1 MKTKENILI
10 IENEQ
15 RFRADVDV
23 MFRRKHFNV
32 FSTSN
37 IELAESLIEA
47 NNYSY
52 VIIGMTSSLKDIIA
66 ISKATNKKNENAKI
80 ILLTEASFDDQ
91 PLKEEGIKNYTYYK
105 KPIDLSVLS
114 RISRTKEK
122 MSTTTTSM
130 RQTHIV
136 KFGKYSFNFI
146 RRLLVFRDIEN
157 DDKVDML
164 LTRKESLLLKVLLDN
179 INCTISREDILNNIW
194 QSDAYS
200 NSRSMDVYITKLRK
214 YLKSDPS
221 ISIKNVHGVGF
232 RLETEM

>member
-37 IELAESLIEA
+37 IQLAESLIEA

-52 VIIGMTSSLKDIIA
+52 VIIGMTSALKDIIA
-66 ISKATNKKNENAKI
+66 ISKATNKKNESAKI

-114 RISRTKEK
+114 TLSKTKEK
-122 MSTTTTSM
+122 APSTSQ
-130 RQTHIV
+130 RQTHII
-136 KFGKYSFNFI
+136 KFGKYSFNFT

-157 DDKVDML
+157 DDKVEML

-194 QSDAYS
+194 LSDAYS

-232 RLETEM
+232 RLETDM

>member
-32 FSTSN
+32 FSTYN
-37 IELAESLIEA
+37 IPLAETLIAA
-47 NNYSY
+47 NDYSY
-52 VIIGMTSSLKDIIA
+52 IIIGSTPSLEDIISVA
-66 ISKATNKKNENAKI
+66 KVANKKDDKIRI
-80 ILLTEASFDDQ
+80 ILLVSDSFDDKF
-91 PLKEEGIKNYTYYK
+91 LKDEGIKNYTCFK

-114 RISRTKEK
+114 TLSKTKEK
-122 MSTTTTSM
+122 ALSTPQ
-130 RQTHIV
+130 RQTHII
-136 KFGKYSFNFI
+136 KFGKYSFNFMK
-146 RRLLVFRDIEN
+146 RLLVFRDIEN
-157 DDKVDML
+157 DDKVEML

-194 QSDAYS
+194 LSDAYS

-232 RLETEM
+232 RLETDM